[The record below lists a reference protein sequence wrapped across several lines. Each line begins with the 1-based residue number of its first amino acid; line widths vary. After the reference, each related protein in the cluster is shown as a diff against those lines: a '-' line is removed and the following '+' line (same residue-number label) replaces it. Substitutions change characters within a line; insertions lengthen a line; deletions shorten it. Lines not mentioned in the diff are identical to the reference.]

1 MSTFRTSLRIVAAHR
16 VYILIYLFL
25 LSMLGLLT
33 GPHGDSTSVAV
44 DEKPPTVAVI
54 DHDGS
59 TVSQGLTRYVES
71 TGEVVP
77 LDDSRRAM
85 QDATAQDRI
94 QYILVIPAGY
104 GDDFTAAARNGSQAP
119 ALDTVVS
126 YQSAAG
132 SLMDVRTNAYLGQVR
147 DHLSAV
153 PGGTPDQAVAMADET
168 VAHST
173 RAELIASDSTPLP
186 GGLVVFA
193 QFSTYPLFAFATVS
207 ISTLMTALGR
217 RPVRSRTDSSPV
229 SGLAR
234 SMGVLGACLVVGTAG
249 WVWVLGLGIGVFA
262 HPGTGSPAPLLGIVG
277 AALFAYELVAVA
289 TGFLLGQLGLG
300 ENAVNAIANILGMV
314 LSFVAGAWVPVEFMP
329 DALVSAARITPG
341 YWANRAITGAAK
353 TTSPDA
359 HALAPLLGDCGLCA
373 LFALAIL
380 VVGLTVGR
388 SRSRASL

>member
-1 MSTFRTSLRIVAAHR
+1 MRDNLST
-16 VYILIYLFL
+16 
-25 LSMLGLLT
+25 
-33 GPHGDSTSVAV
+33 
-44 DEKPPTVAVI
+44 
-54 DHDGS
+54 
-59 TVSQGLTRYVES
+59 
-71 TGEVVP
+71 
-77 LDDSRRAM
+77 
-85 QDATAQDRI
+85 
-94 QYILVIPAGY
+94 
-104 GDDFTAAARNGSQAP
+104 
-119 ALDTVVS
+119 
-126 YQSAAG
+126 
-132 SLMDVRTNAYLGQVR
+132 
-147 DHLSAV
+147 V
-153 PGGTPDQAVAMADET
+153 PGGTPDQAVALADET

-173 RAELIASDSTPLP
+173 RAELIASGSTPLP

-234 SMGVLGACLVVGTAG
+234 NMGVLGACLVVGTAG
-249 WVWVLGLGIGVFA
+249 WVWVLGLGIKVFA

-341 YWANRAITGAAK
+341 YWVNRAITGAAK